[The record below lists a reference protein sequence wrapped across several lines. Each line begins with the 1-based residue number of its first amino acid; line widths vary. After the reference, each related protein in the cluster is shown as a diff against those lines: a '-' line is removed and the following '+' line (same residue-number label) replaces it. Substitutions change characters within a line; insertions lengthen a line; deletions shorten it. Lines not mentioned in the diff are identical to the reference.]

1 MAESELTTIAR
12 PYARAAFASAREKR
26 SGLQKWSKMLNAL
39 GSVVSERVVV
49 EKLDDPKLTT
59 EEASVLFEKL
69 LGRELNKEGRNFI
82 NVLAE
87 YGRLE
92 LLPIIAYQYEL
103 LKAEY
108 EKTVNVEVISAYKIT
123 KSEEKQ
129 LSDALHA
136 KLQRDV
142 SLTTRVDET
151 LLGGAVIKAE
161 DTVID
166 GSILGKL
173 RKLSQ
178 ALQ

>member
-1 MAESELTTIAR
+1 MAESEPTTIAR
-12 PYARAAFASAREKR
+12 PYARAAFASALEKK
-26 SGLQKWSKMLNAL
+26 SGLQKWSKMLSVL
-39 GSVVSERVVV
+39 GSLVSEKVVMD
-49 EKLDDPKLTT
+49 KLDDPRISS
-59 EEASVLFEKL
+59 EDASGLLKKL
-69 LGRELNKEGRNFI
+69 LGRDINEEGRNFI

-87 YGRLE
+87 YGRLD
-92 LLPIIAYQYEL
+92 LIPNIAYQYEL
-103 LKAEY
+103 LKADH
-108 EKTVNVEVISAYKIT
+108 EKTINVEVISAYKIT

-129 LSDALHA
+129 LSDALQA
-136 KLQRDV
+136 RLQREV
-142 SLTTRVDET
+142 SLTTKVDEA

>member
-1 MAESELTTIAR
+1 MAEAELTTIAR
-12 PYARAAFASAREKR
+12 PYARAAFASAVETK
-26 SGLQKWSKMLNAL
+26 SGLVKWSKMLAIL
-39 GSVVSERVVV
+39 GSAVSEAIVMQ
-49 EKLDDPKLTT
+49 KLDDPRLTT
-59 EEASVLFEKL
+59 EDAAGFLEDL
-69 LGRELNKEGRNFI
+69 LGADVNSEGRNFI
-82 NVLAE
+82 NVLAQ

-92 LLPIIAYQYEL
+92 LLPNIAHQYEL
-103 LKAEY
+103 LKADH
-108 EKTVNVEVISAYKIT
+108 EKTINVEVISAYKVT

-136 KLQRDV
+136 RLQRDV
-142 SLTTRVDET
+142 SLTTKVDET

>member
-1 MAESELTTIAR
+1 MAESEPTTIAR
-12 PYARAAFASAREKR
+12 PYARAAFASALEKR
-26 SGLQKWSKMLNAL
+26 SGLQKWSKMLGAL
-39 GSVVSERVVV
+39 ASVVSEKVVM
-49 EKLDDPKLTT
+49 EKLDDPRITT
-59 EEASVLFEKL
+59 EDASGLLEKL
-69 LGRELNKEGRNFI
+69 LGRDINNEGRNFI

-92 LLPIIAYQYEL
+92 LIPNIAYQYEL
-103 LKAEY
+103 LKADH
-108 EKTVNVEVISAYKIT
+108 EKTINVEVISAYKIT

-136 KLQRDV
+136 KLQREV
-142 SLTTRVDET
+142 SLTTKVDEA